1 MKRYIIFAALGPFL
15 GGFFLL
21 IATTVMSGYWNQP
34 SWSEVTKLFVVFL
47 KTLQYSYL
55 FGILPLLMIG
65 AVDDIV
71 YHVKRIAPVVR
82 MLIVGVISFFAA
94 ELLYG
99 NRGSDSGTLQFILYG
114 LVGFVPAVVCSWL
127 AHEAIDFEQPAVTP
141 LPATESAAQGEWRQ
155 PRRTGRPLRR
165 GGQCQLDRALGGG
178 QDPQPRTH
186 RGRRGGARD

>member
-21 IATTVMSGYWNQP
+21 VATTVMSGYWNQP

-71 YHVKRIAPVVR
+71 YHVRRIVPVVR
-82 MLIVGVISFFAA
+82 MLIVGAIAFFAA
-94 ELLYG
+94 EFLYG
-99 NRGSDSGTLQFILYG
+99 SRGPDSGVTQFILYG
-114 LVGFVPAVVCSWL
+114 LVGFVPGVVCSWL
-127 AHEAIDFEQPAVTP
+127 AHEAIDFEQPAV
-141 LPATESAAQGEWRQ
+141 AAKS
-155 PRRTGRPLRR
+155 
-165 GGQCQLDRALGGG
+165 
-178 QDPQPRTH
+178 
-186 RGRRGGARD
+186 